1 MSNLNVTIIQAS
13 AVWEDAA
20 ASRTHL
26 DTFLR
31 LINVP
36 TDLVVL
42 PEMFTTG
49 FSMQTERI
57 AEHFDADKM
66 ETLNW
71 MRQWAAKLNAV
82 VAGSVSVEDRG
93 CYYNRLLWV
102 RPNGG
107 YSKYDKRHTFT
118 FAGEH
123 EHYQSG
129 SSLLIEEWRGWKI
142 CPLICY
148 DLRFPVWSR
157 NHIVNDEPLYDVL
170 IYVASW
176 PEVRREPWKKLLL
189 ARAIENQAYVV
200 AVNRVGTD
208 GNNLPYSG
216 DSAFIHPKGE
226 YIHQL
231 TPSKEEVV
239 TMELSRLDL
248 EDFRKKFPVL
258 KDADAFTFK

>member
-1 MSNLNVTIIQAS
+1 MNNLKITVMQAS

-20 ASRTHL
+20 ASRSHL
-26 DTFLR
+26 DTL
-31 LINVP
+31 LKQINTP
-36 TDLVVL
+36 TDVVVL

-49 FSMQTERI
+49 FSMKPESV
-57 AEHFDADKM
+57 AEHFDEQKM

-71 MRQWAAKLNAV
+71 MRQWAGELNAV
-82 VAGSVSVEDRG
+82 VTGSVSVEEDGR
-93 CYYNRLLWV
+93 YYNRLLWV
-102 RPNGG
+102 RPDGS

-157 NHIVNDEPLYDVL
+157 NRLVKNEPLYDVL

-189 ARAIENQAYVV
+189 ARAIENQSYVV

-208 GNNLPYSG
+208 GNNLPYTG
-216 DSAFIHPKGE
+216 DSSFINPRGE
-226 YIHQL
+226 YLHEL
-231 TPSKEEVV
+231 TPSQEEVV
-239 TMELSRLDL
+239 TIELSHDELV
-248 EDFRKKFPVL
+248 DFRKKFPVL
-258 KDADAFTFK
+258 NDADGFMLK